1 MRDWVRGHRG
11 MAVGGGV
18 GLAALVVFVLVWFQP
33 QKLFIDR
40 HVDEALPT
48 VTTAAT
54 TTTTTPAAT
63 TTTDA
68 PAPATAPTTAPPE
81 TTPPGPTT
89 VAMGEFIGVAHAGT
103 GTALLIELEDG
114 SHVLRFEGLD
124 VLDGPDL
131 RVILSDRPITGA
143 DDYADGEYVDLGAL
157 KGNVGNQNYEIPA
170 EVDLSRFPTAAIWCR
185 RFDTT
190 FNAAPLEEA

>member
-1 MRDWVRGHRG
+1 VLDRMRRRRGWVI
-11 MAVGGGV
+11 GGGLV
-18 GLAALVVFVLVWFQP
+18 AVALVGFVLVWFQP
-33 QKLFIDR
+33 QKLFLDR

-48 VTTAAT
+48 TSTAVTTTPAPTTTSPIESSTSTTSVPAET
-54 TTTTTPAAT
+54 TTTT
-63 TTTDA
+63 A
-68 PAPATAPTTAPPE
+68 PA
-81 TTPPGPTT
+81 GPVA

-103 GTALLIELEDG
+103 GTVLLIELEDG

-143 DDYADGEYVDLGAL
+143 DDYADGDYVDLGAL

-170 EVDLSRFPTAAIWCR
+170 GLDLSRYPTAAIWCR

-190 FNAAPLEEA
+190 FNAAPLEQA